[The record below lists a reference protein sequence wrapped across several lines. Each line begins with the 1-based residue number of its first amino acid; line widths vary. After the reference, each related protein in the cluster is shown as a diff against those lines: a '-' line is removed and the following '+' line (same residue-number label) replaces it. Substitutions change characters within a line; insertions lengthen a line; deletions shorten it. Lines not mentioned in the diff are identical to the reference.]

1 MLTTAKHLD
10 RNFSLFCFYLLLCW
24 LGARDGIVE
33 LRKNG
38 TPHRKMTLP
47 EDLQNMPTEF
57 SSLILFLEVVG
68 PCSLHLGDFTEPR
81 SLSHARPSPW
91 SPSGLNNQARHY
103 VFLQPSNSQFA
114 CHESVMSWWL
124 NQSTVCFF
132 QRGQL
137 WTSCSDSDELCLWHC
152 KDLTKPFLRVQLQNC
167 TGVNC
172 MIKVKNQ
179 VRK

>member
-1 MLTTAKHLD
+1 MYYIPCQWSINKVCQLTTREHANNSKHLD
-10 RNFSLFCFYLLLCW
+10 RNLCLFCSHLLCW

-47 EDLQNMPTEF
+47 EDLRSIPTEF

-81 SLSHARPSPW
+81 SLSHTRPSPW
-91 SPSGLNNQARHY
+91 PPSGLNNQARHY

-114 CHESVMSWWL
+114 CQWECHELMAKPVHCVFLSEGPV
-124 NQSTVCFF
+124 V
-132 QRGQL
+132 
-137 WTSCSDSDELCLWHC
+137 DELFWFWRALS
-152 KDLTKPFLRVQLQNC
+152 LAL
-167 TGVNC
+167 
-172 MIKVKNQ
+172 
-179 VRK
+179 